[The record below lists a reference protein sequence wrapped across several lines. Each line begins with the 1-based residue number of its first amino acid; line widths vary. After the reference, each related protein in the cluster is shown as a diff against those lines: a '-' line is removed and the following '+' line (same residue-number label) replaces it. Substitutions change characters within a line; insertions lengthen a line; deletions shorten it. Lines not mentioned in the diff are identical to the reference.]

1 MTRQSDREA
10 PRLPGYQ
17 VADMAGGLLA
27 AFSVCSALLSREL
40 ANTGGEYLDVAL
52 TDAVVSFAQALA
64 PEALGGDDPRPGETP
79 LTGQYPWYDVYETKD
94 GRYVTLGALEPQF
107 WSAFCDAI
115 DRKDLVDAHMTGDP
129 AERAALREEL
139 VDVFRSRT
147 RDEWADAMAS
157 VDAAVDGVYTPGING
172 LAIDAILDL
181 ADVLIAEVN
190 PREPALPGIEI
201 ETDRFDHR
209 LPVDYNLPVLSTAEP
224 DDVARTIGGAVADLI
239 PDGSTLHVGYGSIP
253 SAIAESLT
261 DHENL
266 GLHTGMVSP
275 SVVDLL
281 EEGVIA
287 RGSIVAEP
295 LADCPFERPALATT
309 TLGDSRSFY
318 DWVESSRMVAI
329 GSIGQMHD
337 PCAAAA
343 NPKFTAVNSG
353 VQVDLQ
359 GQVNAERMGARRF
372 GGPGG
377 QPDFFR
383 IARSSEGG
391 AGILALSSTHGGDVS
406 TIVGRI
412 AAGGVV
418 TTPGHS
424 LDYVVT
430 EHAVADLRTATE
442 RERTSQ
448 LIETAAPRFRDD
460 LRETAAEYGLR

>member
-1 MTRQSDREA
+1 MREVEFCDGD
-10 PRLPGYQ
+10 LVL
-17 VADMAGGLLA
+17 VAWHSCGEALARLA
-27 AFSVCSALLSREL
+27 AADR
-40 ANTGGEYLDVAL
+40 
-52 TDAVVSFAQALA
+52 DATVFV
-64 PEALGGDDPRPGETP
+64 PGPTI
-79 LTGQYPWYDVYETKD
+79 DRD
-94 GRYVTLGALEPQF
+94 GRLSIDEFA
-107 WSAFCDAI
+107 SAADN
-115 DRKDLVDAHMTGDP
+115 
-129 AERAALREEL
+129 
-139 VDVFRSRT
+139 VDVLLGSPRDTARETVERGDAQFVPSARAGDYPILMRRLSEAADRT
-147 RDEWADAMAS
+147 VGVIETS
-157 VDAAVDGVYTPGING
+157 ESIDGVYTPGING

-383 IARSSEGG
+383 IARSSEDG